1 MIKAGAMGTP
11 FVNELY
17 CKRCYMEK
25 IGNYKD
31 AYRLY
36 QELAEKLR
44 KNGYDIQAD
53 MAEESA
59 KRLDMKKD

>member
-1 MIKAGAMGTP
+1 M
-11 FVNELY
+11 LY
-17 CKRCYMEK
+17 EK

-36 QELAEKLR
+36 QEIAEKLR

-59 KRLDMKKD
+59 KRLDMKKG